1 MYRQI
6 LFPTI
11 AIHRN
16 NASACPWGFSSINSG
31 LERRKRE
38 TGVLLALEELG
49 PTCGINWVQKFL
61 IFSSCTI
68 EGSNDRSGSNQSN
81 QSLLLNHPHSFVF
94 FFFELVRRFPITM
107 GSNDKYL
114 SHWCFMNND
123 SNFFSWMFGEQIIG
137 FVYCSCTKNMIL
149 VFCQFIQ
156 QRHKSPEIDAKTPS
170 LVDRYPSSSWNWGPI
185 IFFIWVREVALRLV
199 DQNNRA
205 HL

>member
-68 EGSNDRSGSNQSN
+68 EGSNDRSGSYQSN
-81 QSLLLNHPHSFVF
+81 QSLLLNHPHF
-94 FFFELVRRFPITM
+94 FFFFFLRSALPINTLIWAAMISTYHTDALWTTTATFLAGCLV
-107 GSNDKYL
+107 SKL
-114 SHWCFMNND
+114 SALY
-123 SNFFSWMFGEQIIG
+123 I
-137 FVYCSCTKNMIL
+137 VPAKMIL
-149 VFCQFIQ
+149 AFCQFIQ
-156 QRHKSPEIDAKTPS
+156 HRQKSPEIDAGTPS

-185 IFFIWVREVALRLV
+185 FLFGWGKCLYI
-199 DQNNRA
+199 Q
-205 HL
+205 